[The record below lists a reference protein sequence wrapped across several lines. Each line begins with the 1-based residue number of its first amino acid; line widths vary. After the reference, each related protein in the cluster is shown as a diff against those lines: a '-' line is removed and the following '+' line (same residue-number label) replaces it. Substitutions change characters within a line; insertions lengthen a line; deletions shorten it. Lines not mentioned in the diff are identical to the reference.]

1 MEVICWG
8 SAVHHLPV
16 SRLDLGAEMAASK
29 PLTLVNLS
37 MWNMRGRE
45 WCYCVKKREERE
57 REREREKR
65 EERERER
72 RNNVYSMSI
81 PHTRIRCH
89 VKMML
94 I

>member
-57 REREREKR
+57 REREER
-65 EERERER
+65 RERER
-72 RNNVYSMSI
+72 HVTMCTACQY
-81 PHTRIRCH
+81 HTRALG
-89 VKMML
+89 VMSK
-94 I
+94 